1 MYDLNQQ
8 TASLCQAIA
17 EEIRHVSHLVE
28 EIANVLVCDEDVAMK
43 HIDRLQ
49 SFDLV
54 VQRASESARLLDRM
68 AEGMPSHHAIDE
80 VCLEEFQQRLRARIE
95 FF

>member
-1 MYDLNQQ
+1 MHTLNQQ
-8 TASLCQAIA
+8 TASLCRAIA
-17 EEIRHVSHLVE
+17 DEIRHVSVLVE

-43 HIDRLQ
+43 HIHRLQ
-49 SFDLV
+49 AFDLL

-68 AEGMPSHHAIDE
+68 AAGVPSHHSVDE
-80 VCLEEFQQRLRARIE
+80 VCLEEFQQRLRAKVE